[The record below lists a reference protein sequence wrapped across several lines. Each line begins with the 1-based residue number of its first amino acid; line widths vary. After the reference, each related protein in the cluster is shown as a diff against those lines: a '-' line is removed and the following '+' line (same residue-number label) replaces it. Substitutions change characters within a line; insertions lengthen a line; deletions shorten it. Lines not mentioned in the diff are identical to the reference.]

1 MSFNIG
7 PVKVEF
13 LKPSFNKMMRDP
25 LIRDPR
31 KREKLI
37 EALERF
43 SRPISIRHPDL
54 GGMRKGVIDFSRM
67 KKAMELPIP
76 SSVFK

>member
-1 MSFNIG
+1 MLCIM
-7 PVKVEF
+7 EF
-13 LKPSFNKMMRDP
+13 LKPTFNKMMRDP

-31 KREKLI
+31 MRENLIKGLAKL
-37 EALERF
+37 A
-43 SRPISIRHPDL
+43 RPISIERPDL

-67 KKAMELPIP
+67 KKAIEMPLP